1 VGEPLKRRV
10 SRFPNVM
17 DVPEDIL
24 DFMRRWRNKSTA
36 YDYTRVEDCSDGF
49 FTAFVL
55 LQFSLRS
62 HLRIRSGSLSPKR
75 VTGNT
80 RPVCQ
85 PSHRNGELILKR
97 MVLDHTQFLVERE
110 KVFNNQPVE
119 NLSARGVAASRICHA
134 HSAQHEKPEIISR
147 RPPMNTEEQARAKL
161 NGLRLGMFFLG
172 LLCTQVFTT
181 FLLQSNVHIL
191 D

>member
-1 VGEPLKRRV
+1 MGEPLKRRV

-36 YDYTRVEDCSDGF
+36 YDYTRVEDCFDGF

-55 LQFSLRS
+55 YNFLYDLICEYDPA
-62 HLRIRSGSLSPKR
+62 HYPKR
-75 VTGNT
+75 VTGNA

-119 NLSARGVAASRICHA
+119 NLSARGVAASRVCHA

-172 LLCTQVFTT
+172 LLCMQVFTT
-181 FLLQSNVHIL
+181 FFTTVKRPHS
-191 D
+191 